1 MKDLF
6 LGQGVA
12 HTIML
17 LAFVIGIGI
26 YLGRF
31 KIKGVSIGA
40 TWILFTGILVSHFG
54 FRANPEMLHFIK
66 EFGLILFVF
75 SIGLQVGP
83 GFFHSLKSGGV
94 KMNILALVNV
104 LLAVAMTWC
113 ISLVTGVDLKTMV
126 GVMSGAVTNTPGL
139 GAAQQTYIDVATA
152 GGMDPMA
159 ASKAASELAS
169 GYAVTYPIGVIGV
182 ILVILVGKSL
192 FKVNPAKELAELE
205 AQDNTGPHPRRMHV
219 AVENPAIFGKKL
231 SEVLHEF
238 SGDFVVSRI
247 MKGKEILF
255 ATGDTVLEEGD
266 KVLIVTSQQEVE
278 KLRILFGQEVPLHL
292 EDWDRMD
299 HHLVTRRLT
308 VTKSSLTGKKLKD
321 RHCREAYEVSV
332 TRVIRTGIELV
343 ARPDLYL
350 QMGDGLI
357 CIGAE
362 QNIQR
367 VAEKV
372 GNSSGALDKPN
383 LVPIFLGIVVGIIFG
398 SLPIHFPGIPQA
410 IKLGLAGGP
419 LIIAILLG
427 HFGPKYKI
435 TTFTT
440 MSANLMIRE
449 IGISLFLA
457 AVGLGAGE
465 NFVSSIVNGGYWWI
479 LYGALITIVPV
490 FLTFVIARLLAKLNF
505 YQICGLISGSCCN
518 PPALAFAQGMYG
530 SDYSSVNYATVYPL
544 SMFLRV
550 LVAQVLILI
559 SFA

>member
-1 MKDLF
+1 MKELF

-12 HTIML
+12 HSIML
-17 LAFVIGIGI
+17 LALVIGIGI

-31 KIKGVSIGA
+31 KVKGVSLGS
-40 TWILFTGILVSHFG
+40 TWILFVGILVSHFG
-54 FRANPEMLHFIK
+54 FRADPEILHFVK

-94 KMNILALVNV
+94 KMNLLAMMNV
-104 LLAVAMTWC
+104 LLAVAVTWA
-113 ISLVTGVDLKTMV
+113 ISVIAGVDLKTMV

-139 GAAQQTYIDVATA
+139 GAAQQTYIDVASA
-152 GGMDPMA
+152 SGMNPLE
-159 ASKAASELAS
+159 ASKAASGLAS

-182 ILVILVGKSL
+182 ICVILLLKSL
-192 FKVNPAKELAELE
+192 FKVDPAKELAELE
-205 AQDNTGPHPRRMHV
+205 AQDDSGPHPRRMHV

-231 SEVLHEF
+231 SDVLHEF

-247 MKGKEILF
+247 MKGKDIIF

-278 KLRILFGQEVPLHL
+278 KLRILFGQEVPMHL
-292 EDWDRMD
+292 EDWDRLD

-308 VTKSSLTGKKLKD
+308 VTKSSLTGKRLKD
-321 RHCREAYEVSV
+321 LHFREAHEVSV
-332 TRVIRTGIELV
+332 TRVIRSGVELV

-350 QMGDGLI
+350 QMGDALI
-357 CIGAE
+357 CVGAE
-362 QNIQR
+362 QNIKR
-367 VAEKV
+367 VAQQV

-398 SLPIHFPGIPQA
+398 SLPIRFPGIPQA

-419 LIIAILLG
+419 LIIAIILG

-435 TTFTT
+435 TTYTT

-479 LYGALITIVPV
+479 LYGALITLIPV
-490 FLTFVIARLLAKLNF
+490 SLTFIIARVFAHLNF

-518 PPALAFAQGMYG
+518 PPALAFSQGMYG
-530 SDYSSVNYATVYPL
+530 SDYPSVNYATVYPL

-550 LVAQVLILI
+550 LVAQLLILI

>member
-6 LGQGVA
+6 FGQGVA

-17 LAFVIGIGI
+17 LAFVIGVGI

-31 KIKGVSIGA
+31 KVKGVSIGA
-40 TWILFTGILVSHFG
+40 TWILFVGIIMSHFG
-54 FRANPEMLHFIK
+54 FRADPEMLHFVK

-83 GFFHSLKSGGV
+83 GFFHSLKSGGL
-94 KMNILALVNV
+94 KMNVLALVNV
-104 LLAVAMTWC
+104 LLAVAVTWG
-113 ISLVTGVDLKTMV
+113 ISAIAGVDLKTMV

-139 GAAQQTYIDVATA
+139 GAAQQTYVEVASA
-152 GGMDPMA
+152 GGMDPMV
-159 ASKAASELAS
+159 ASRTASELAS
-169 GYAVTYPIGVIGV
+169 GYAVTYPFGVVGV
-182 ILVILVGKSL
+182 ILALIIGRAL
-192 FKVNPAKELAELE
+192 FKIDPARELSELVARE
-205 AQDNTGPHPRRMHV
+205 DDVPHARRMHL

-231 SEVLHEF
+231 YDILREF
-238 SGDFVVSRI
+238 DGDYVVSRI
-247 MKGKEILF
+247 MKGNEIIF
-255 ATGDTVLEEGD
+255 ASGDTVLEEGD
-266 KVLIVTSQQEVE
+266 KVLVVTDQHEVD
-278 KLRILFGQEVPLHL
+278 KLRILFGQEVPMHL

-308 VTKSSLTGKKLKD
+308 VTKSSLTGKKLRD
-321 RHCREAYEVSV
+321 LHFRGAYSVSV
-332 TRVIRTGIELV
+332 TRVVRAGVELV

-350 QMGDGLI
+350 QMGDALI

-362 QNIQR
+362 ENIKR
-367 VAEKV
+367 VAEQV
-372 GNSSGALDKPN
+372 GNASGALDKPN

-398 SLPIHFPGIPQA
+398 SLPIRFPGIPQA

-427 HFGPKYKI
+427 HFGPKFKI
-435 TTFTT
+435 TTYTT
-440 MSANLMIRE
+440 LSANLMIRE

-479 LYGALITIVPV
+479 LYGALITLIPV
-490 FLTFVIARLLAKLNF
+490 MLTFIIARLAARLNY
-505 YQICGLISGSCCN
+505 YQILGLISGSCCN

-530 SDYSSVNYATVYPL
+530 SDYPSVNYATVYPL

-550 LVAQVLILI
+550 LVAQLLILI